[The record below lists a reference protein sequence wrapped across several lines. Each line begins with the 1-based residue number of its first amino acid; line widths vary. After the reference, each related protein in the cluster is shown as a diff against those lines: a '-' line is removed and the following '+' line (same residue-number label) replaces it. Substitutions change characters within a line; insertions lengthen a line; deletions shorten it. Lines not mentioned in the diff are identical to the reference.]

1 MFGRVVKINRRIC
14 AASRLVRD
22 VRDLLCVREVGL
34 AVVSSSCYH
43 SLETWCKMHLSSSGV
58 LPILY
63 LLISCIFLAFG
74 SAPTCDYKIAVAVST
89 KNRLAFSPPVRGVNI
104 HLFR

>member
-22 VRDLLCVREVGL
+22 VRDLLCVRSWAG
-34 AVVSSSCYH
+34 SCQLIML
-43 SLETWCKMHLSSSGV
+43 SQSRNLHLSSSGV

-104 HLFR
+104 DLFR